1 MKKWLISCVAAAC
14 EPNGV
19 ELEGILVF
27 QGAQGLGKTLW
38 FKRLANYDEGWLLE
52 GATLN
57 PSDKDSVK
65 QAVSHWIVE
74 LGEIESTF
82 KKSDIDQLKAF
93 VTKKTDEL
101 RLPYDRAFTT
111 YQRRTAFY
119 ASVNAREF
127 LTDTSGNRRFWV
139 IPVNGIDVNHGVDMQ
154 QLWAEVKET
163 MYRPGQKNWFLS
175 PDERA
180 QLQESNELYR
190 TQSSV
195 EDLILEHVDF
205 KDAATKPVQMTK
217 LLRDLGVNNP
227 RMADFKDAARIL
239 SEHGKEP
246 RRSSGKKIYDLS
258 YTAIEDDKSDTF
270 GFIAKGWD

>member
-1 MKKWLISCVAAAC
+1 M
-14 EPNGV
+14 
-19 ELEGILVF
+19 F

-38 FKRLANYDEGWLLE
+38 FKRLADYDKGWLLE

-93 VTKKTDEL
+93 VTKKNDEL

-139 IPVNGIDVNHGVDMQ
+139 VPVTGINADHGLDMQ
-154 QLWAEVKET
+154 QVWAEVKET
-163 MYRPGQKNWFLS
+163 LY
-175 PDERA
+175 
-180 QLQESNELYR
+180 SNTNFDWYL
-190 TQSSV
+190 
-195 EDLILEHVDF
+195 
-205 KDAATKPVQMTK
+205 TK
-217 LLRDLGVNNP
+217 
-227 RMADFKDAARIL
+227 
-239 SEHGKEP
+239 E
-246 RRSSGKKIYDLS
+246 
-258 YTAIEDDKSDTF
+258 
-270 GFIAKGWD
+270 

>member
-1 MKKWLISCVAAAC
+1 MKKWLISCVAAAY
-14 EPNGV
+14 EVRGV
-19 ELEGILVF
+19 STEGILVL

-38 FKRLANYDEGWLLE
+38 FKRLCDYEKGWLLE

-65 QAVSHWIVE
+65 RAVSHWIVE

-93 VTKKTDEL
+93 VTAKTDEL

-139 IPVNGIDVNHGVDMQ
+139 LAVKDIDVNHNVNMQ

-163 MYRPGQKNWFLS
+163 MYVQGQMNWFLS
-175 PDERA
+175 PDERE
-180 QLQESNELYR
+180 LLNESNEMYR

-195 EDLILEHVDF
+195 EDLLLEHVDF
-205 KDAATKPVQMTK
+205 DSEFTKPVQMTK
-217 LLRDLGVNNP
+217 LLRDMGIKAP
-227 RMADFKDAARIL
+227 RMPDFKEAARVL
-239 SEHGKEP
+239 HERGVEKRRTNGKNV
-246 RRSSGKKIYDLS
+246 YDIN
-258 YTAIEDDKSDTF
+258 YTAVEESGGFNARFGDD
-270 GFIAKGWD
+270 